1 MGRSNAV
8 IRTYIG
14 KAERFADL
22 FNYYLFCGL
31 TVIKA
36 EDLEPV
42 DGESDIIIE
51 NKEEDEMEVHRY
63 RDITMRWKY
72 GAKFTI
78 LACENQERVHYAMP
92 VRTMLYDSLSYVD
105 QIKRIG
111 SSLKDKKVTR
121 EEFLSKF
128 RKDDK
133 LIPVITL
140 IFYYGLEEWD
150 ASKDLYG
157 MLEVNEYLKESDI
170 FKRFIP
176 NYKINL
182 IDVGHMDNIENLQT
196 DLQVMIGMLQ
206 YRSNTEKLERYIR
219 EHEDYFTSV
228 DKDTYNAMGE
238 LLRSKSKLKKAL
250 KTVVSVN
257 GEERVNVCKA
267 IDGIYEN
274 GYNQAIKDLQQF
286 ADRAEMKAQRAEA
299 EKQKAEAEKQKAEA
313 EKQRAEEKVQKVLKE
328 AAAKMLATMEAQE
341 VARLLGL
348 ELEIINQLRITSI
361 KE

>member
-1 MGRSNAV
+1 
-8 IRTYIG
+8 
-14 KAERFADL
+14 
-22 FNYYLFCGL
+22 
-31 TVIKA
+31 
-36 EDLEPV
+36 
-42 DGESDIIIE
+42 
-51 NKEEDEMEVHRY
+51 
-63 RDITMRWKY
+63 
-72 GAKFTI
+72 
-78 LACENQERVHYAMP
+78 
-92 VRTMLYDSLSYVD
+92 
-105 QIKRIG
+105 
-111 SSLKDKKVTR
+111 
-121 EEFLSKF
+121 
-128 RKDDK
+128 
-133 LIPVITL
+133 
-140 IFYYGLEEWD
+140 
-150 ASKDLYG
+150 
-157 MLEVNEYLKESDI
+157 
-170 FKRFIP
+170 
-176 NYKINL
+176 
-182 IDVGHMDNIENLQT
+182 
-196 DLQVMIGMLQ
+196 MIGMLQ